1 MFRLILKLK
10 WRWQKQSLR
19 FGGHTE
25 FMKSTESLKVS
36 NNISGSEVID
46 ITDTLETNVSPDTIL
61 NSENK
66 IKDTITDRLELIEV
80 VISPKKLESNSRT
93 RENIH
98 PPNTKIL
105 ICYSL
110 KV

>member
-1 MFRLILKLK
+1 
-10 WRWQKQSLR
+10 
-19 FGGHTE
+19 
-25 FMKSTESLKVS
+25 MKSTESLKVS

-98 PPNTKIL
+98 LPNTKIL

>member
-1 MFRLILKLK
+1 
-10 WRWQKQSLR
+10 
-19 FGGHTE
+19 
-25 FMKSTESLKVS
+25 MKSTESLKVS

-80 VISPKKLESNSRT
+80 ISPKKLESNSRT

-98 PPNTKIL
+98 PPKTKIL